1 MWCVVYVCVRE
12 FRITDGVQTECFGNH
27 FKNCESAIAIIS
39 PCTSLVAASVLS
51 AVMRCIQWVVHV
63 CICILCVCVY
73 TYWPASCCCSLS
85 RRCNFFSSSLYFV
98 TSCATTASIC
108 PDIALAASS
117 SAAITRMQALSSNT
131 IRERTHYTRVSK
143 IQSFQSRFLAIS
155 ILYCFNVLHSR
166 CPHWLWIW
174 CESYTLSAWKMGL
187 VDVFHA
193 TISKLY
199 CWANIVLTEHKK
211 KKVKCMTTYRISHL
225 LFSFFLLLIERLR
238 ATNEPNAQVWILVH
252 IRCGLRWVVMCFGGD
267 MMSKSS
273 EKQVRSKWEAN
284 HKST

>member
-1 MWCVVYVCVRE
+1 MWPVTPVHVVRCVCVCVRE

-63 CICILCVCVY
+63 CICIICVCVY

-143 IQSFQSRFLAIS
+143 FQSFQSRFFS
-155 ILYCFNVLHSR
+155 NFNFILLQCCTRGVPIDF
-166 CPHWLWIW
+166 
-174 CESYTLSAWKMGL
+174 EFG
-187 VDVFHA
+187 
-193 TISKLY
+193 
-199 CWANIVLTEHKK
+199 AN
-211 KKVKCMTTYRISHL
+211 R
-225 LFSFFLLLIERLR
+225 
-238 ATNEPNAQVWILVH
+238 
-252 IRCGLRWVVMCFGGD
+252 IRCRLEKWVL
-267 MMSKSS
+267 
-273 EKQVRSKWEAN
+273 
-284 HKST
+284 